1 MDIETL
7 TEALG
12 RAEAAR
18 KPLAESL
25 QSRRGDSERLA
36 KRQQELEKAAH
47 CSDRSEYL
55 RNAEAL
61 HTALTAVALLKP
73 RVQAALD
80 LEHALKYLPYD
91 WHAAMPGRGLF
102 VVRFFVRSYRVE
114 DGKPAAFDPFWI
126 ETCAKRDGDGDAD
139 LLALHAAWASGGALR
154 PGGKGPS
161 DPLVPVRKPFG
172 AETEAARKQCG
183 RCNEMG
189 YVIGFKEMTHWTED
203 DDWPY
208 LQSLSVLCLR
218 CPELTTFA
226 ERRDLPPP
234 KLYP

>member
-18 KPLAESL
+18 RPLAEHLRARQEESA
-25 QSRRGDSERLA
+25 GTA
-36 KRQQELEKAAH
+36 KRQEELEKAPRS
-47 CSDRSEYL
+47 SDRTEYL
-55 RNAEAL
+55 RNAEYL

-73 RVQAALD
+73 RVQAAQD

-102 VVRFFVRSYRVE
+102 VVRFFVRSFRID

-126 ETCAKRDGDGDAD
+126 ETCVKRDGAGDGD

-161 DPLVPVRKPFG
+161 DPLLPVRKPFG
-172 AETEAARKQCG
+172 AESEAAREPCDCG
-183 RCNEMG
+183 ASG

-208 LQSLSVLCLR
+208 LQSLSVLCLA
-218 CPELTTFA
+218 CPRLTTFA